1 MPQEKFITRRDAGIG
16 YTRSGMVTTPSER
29 AARRISDNEVRQAM
43 FDMAE
48 TDRDIRRAT
57 AQNAGSRAMRAQRQ
71 VGNQSGT
78 SRLVGSAKEATGR
91 LDTGK
96 MQDIQ
101 PSRSA
106 MANEYRAAAGD
117 VTARDAAN
125 ARIMRQRLAA
135 RNAASRQPKSGGGG
149 GILANPMI
157 GVAGA
162 IAEADRATG
171 YKRTKYSGNFGGPSF
186 AVNPYSSKSSYAGQS
201 PMSKMMGVG
210 KKSK

>member
-43 FDMAE
+43 FDMAD

-57 AQNAGSRAMRAQRQ
+57 AQNASSRKLRAERQ

-78 SRLVGSAKEATGR
+78 SRLVGSAKEASVR
-91 LDTGK
+91 FDTGK

-106 MANEYRAAAGD
+106 MDNEYRAAAGD
-117 VTARDAAN
+117 VRARDAAN
-125 ARIMRQRLAA
+125 ARIMRERLAA
-135 RNAASRQPKSGGGG
+135 RKSAASRQPKSGGGV
-149 GILANPMI
+149 LANPML
-157 GVAGA
+157 GVAA
-162 IAEADRATG
+162 TIAEADRATG
-171 YKRTKYSGNFGGPSF
+171 YKRTRYSGNFGGPSF
-186 AVNPYSSKSSYAGQS
+186 SVNPYSSKSSYAGQS

-210 KKSK
+210 KKNK

>member
-1 MPQEKFITRRDAGIG
+1 MPQDKFITRKDAGIG
-16 YTRSGMVTTPSER
+16 TTRTGYVTTPSER

-43 FDMAE
+43 FDMVE
-48 TDRDIRRAT
+48 TDRDLRRAT

-71 VGNQSGT
+71 VGNQSGSSKLI
-78 SRLVGSAKEATGR
+78 SRAGDALISNQVRDVE
-91 LDTGK
+91 
-96 MQDIQ
+96 
-101 PSRSA
+101 PSRSSVN
-106 MANEYRAAAGD
+106 NEKRAASAD

-125 ARIMRQRLAA
+125 ARTMRQRLAA
-135 RNAASRQPKSGGGG
+135 RNAASRQPKSSGGGG
-149 GILANPMI
+149 ALANPMI

-171 YKRTKYSGNFGGPSF
+171 YKRTKYSSNFGGPSF
-186 AVNPYSSKSSYAGQS
+186 SANPYASKSSYIGQS

>member
-1 MPQEKFITRRDAGIG
+1 MPQDKFITRRDAGIG
-16 YTRSGMVTTPSER
+16 YTRSGYVTTPSER

-43 FDMAE
+43 FDMAD

-57 AQNAGSRAMRAQRQ
+57 AQNASSRKLRAERQ

-78 SRLVGSAKEATGR
+78 SRLVGSAKEGLGQVDWRKA
-91 LDTGK
+91 LDLK
-96 MQDIQ
+96 

-106 MANEYRAAAGD
+106 MDNEYRAAAAD

-125 ARIMRQRLAA
+125 ARIMRERLAA
-135 RNAASRQPKSGGGG
+135 RKSAASRQPKGGGA
-149 GILANPMI
+149 LANPML
-157 GVAGA
+157 GVAA
-162 IAEADRATG
+162 TIAEADRATG
-171 YKRTKYSGNFGGPSF
+171 YKRTRYSGNFGGPSF
-186 AVNPYSSKSSYAGQS
+186 SVNPYSSKSSYAGQS